1 MHDLDFII
9 YTMFYLSKSTWGELQ
24 VEDIPI
30 FTCKYAGFV
39 GWFARRFLA

>member
-9 YTMFYLSKSTWGELQ
+9 YTMLYLSKSTWGELH

-30 FTCKYAGFV
+30 FTCKYAG
-39 GWFARRFLA
+39 L